1 LATTRREHDS
11 TLEQSVPGE
20 EGEMSGLEQELGL
33 SLGVLIDVVDEQ
45 WMRDT
50 LPAEGASPSL
60 PRWPNRV
67 TPQRIR
73 PLTLYG
79 FADIPVPPAM
89 AVKTE
94 DAEDPA
100 PASTLTFSLP
110 FTLCCSVLTVAIRS
124 DSDLVKAIA
133 KRQLA

>member
-1 LATTRREHDS
+1 
-11 TLEQSVPGE
+11 
-20 EGEMSGLEQELGL
+20 MSGLEQELGL

-50 LPAEGASPSL
+50 LPAE
-60 PRWPNRV
+60 
-67 TPQRIR
+67 
-73 PLTLYG
+73 
-79 FADIPVPPAM
+79 DIPVPPAM

-133 KRQLA
+133 KRQPA